1 MMMSIIT
8 YEVILKNIVVMRL
21 NKLKPHKTDIQ
32 DYDFKEVVSF
42 LGTTCA
48 FDDEME
54 ALEVMSTHSSLV
66 FLGKCYVY
74 KIKRPVKYAY
84 MDFTSRKKRKANCE
98 REYELNKSISPELYL
113 DVVAITRE
121 KDGTLAINGDGRP
134 IEWAVKMKRFPQ
146 KAILYNMACDQKLSD
161 QLALQLGENIA
172 HYHRELERIP
182 DHNSVLQI
190 KKVLEQVEQF
200 FTTSEHEIE
209 EPLFTKCMDQ
219 LNTLF
224 LNVKNDLE
232 ERAKAGSI
240 RRCHGDLHLKNIVL
254 VNGVPTLFD
263 ALEFDER
270 LATIDVIYDLS
281 FLLMDLLF
289 LGLKPQSNILLNRYL
304 QKSWSL
310 VGKKGLRIL
319 PFCLGLRAVIR
330 AMVACQMAQTDPA
343 TKQEKQAEAKLYL
356 KLTSAVLKKTTPVL
370 IAIGGL
376 SGTGKSTFAKTL
388 SPQLADPVGAV
399 LLRSDLERKQMLG
412 VSEFER
418 LGSDHYTNEMS
429 AKVYEQLFEK
439 ASQILSAG
447 QSVVI
452 DAVFLDPEMHRTVI
466 GIAEE
471 QNVPFCGL
479 YLDAPLPVLLKRV
492 AARQNDASDADT
504 HVVKNQY
511 AKQQQVMA
519 FKDNGWASLDA
530 SGSKLQTLNR
540 GIATLKQKQLL

>member
-1 MMMSIIT
+1 
-8 YEVILKNIVVMRL
+8 MRL
-21 NKLKPHKTDIQ
+21 NNLKTHKTDLQ

-42 LGTTCA
+42 LGTTRA
-48 FDDEME
+48 FDDEIQ
-54 ALEVMSTHSSLV
+54 AVEVMSTHSSLV
-66 FLGKCYVY
+66 FLGKCHVY

-84 MDFTSRKKRKANCE
+84 MDFTSLEKRKANCE

-113 DVVAITRE
+113 DVVTITRE
-121 KDGTLAINGDGRP
+121 RDGTLAINGDGRP

-146 KAILYNMACDQKLSD
+146 EDILYNIACELKLSD

-172 HYHRELERIP
+172 LYHRELECIP

-190 KKVLEQVEQF
+190 KKVLDQVEQF

-209 EPLFTKCMDQ
+209 PPLFTKSMDQ

-224 LNVKNDLE
+224 LKVKNDLE
-232 ERAKAGSI
+232 ERAKAGSV

-254 VNGVPTLFD
+254 VNEVPTLFD
-263 ALEFDER
+263 ALEFDEC

-289 LGLKPQSNILLNRYL
+289 LGLKPQANILLNRYL
-304 QKSWSL
+304 QKSWAL
-310 VGKKGLRIL
+310 VGKNGLRIL

-330 AMVACQMAQTDPA
+330 AMVACQMAQTNPA

-356 KLTSAVLKKTTPVL
+356 KLTSAVLKKTKPVL

-412 VSEFER
+412 VSEFEH
-418 LGSDHYTNEMS
+418 LGSDHYTSEMS

-447 QSVVI
+447 QTVVI
-452 DAVFLDPEMHRTVI
+452 DAVFLDKEMRQTAI
-466 GIAEE
+466 AIAEK

-479 YLDAPLPVLLKRV
+479 FLDAPLSVLLKRV
-492 AARQNDASDADT
+492 AARKNDASDADT
-504 HVVKNQY
+504 DVVKKQY
-511 AKQQQVMA
+511 ARQQQEMT
-519 FKDNGWASLDA
+519 FKDYGWASLDA
-530 SGSKLQTLNR
+530 SCSKLQTLNL
-540 GIATLKQKQLL
+540 GIATLKQEQLL